1 MHTSPR
7 ASRSKQRPSALATID
22 AHPHPREV
30 LRQLK
35 TIAHDDKGTYTFKR
49 DVHRI
54 KILDKKGKHTHTGI
68 RCKHCGVLYEIPAEH
83 KGRVECPSC
92 GEDPERTL
100 TLLDPPCMCE
110 TTTP

>member
-22 AHPHPREV
+22 AHPHPCEV

-35 TIAHDDKGTYTFKR
+35 TTAHDNKGTYTFKHG
-49 DVHRI
+49 VHEL
-54 KILDKKGKHTHTGI
+54 KVVDKYGKHHHTI
-68 RCKHCGVLYEIPAEH
+68 KRCQHCGFLYQIPAEH
-83 KGRVECPSC
+83 TGRVECPTC

-100 TLLDPPCMCE
+100 TLLDPPCTFE
-110 TTTP
+110 TTT